1 MAVRRSAYRM
11 MVISKSAKIADYLKD
26 ALPADMCRDMVCVT
40 NVGEAKRVLVSTWFD
55 IVIINTPLG
64 DDFGLQAAID
74 ISQQN
79 PVGVILLVK
88 NDMYEEVSYRVEDYG
103 IMTVPK
109 QTTRQMLYLAVKMMA
124 AVQVKIKG
132 MAEETTKLKVK
143 LKELKLVDRAKWI
156 LIDQLK
162 MSETQAHKYI
172 EKQAMDRCVKREEI
186 AENIIRTYG

>member
-1 MAVRRSAYRM
+1 
-11 MVISKSAKIADYLKD
+11 
-26 ALPADMCRDMVCVT
+26 
-40 NVGEAKRVLVSTWFD
+40 
-55 IVIINTPLG
+55 
-64 DDFGLQAAID
+64 
-74 ISQQN
+74 
-79 PVGVILLVK
+79 
-88 NDMYEEVSYRVEDYG
+88 
-103 IMTVPK
+103 
-109 QTTRQMLYLAVKMMA
+109 MMA

-132 MAEETTKLKVK
+132 MAEETTKLKGK

>member
-1 MAVRRSAYRM
+1 M
-11 MVISKSAKIADYLKD
+11 
-26 ALPADMCRDMVCVT
+26 
-40 NVGEAKRVLVSTWFD
+40 
-55 IVIINTPLG
+55 IINTPLG

-124 AVQVKIKG
+124 AVQVKIKS
-132 MAEETTKLKVK
+132 MAEETTKLKGK

>member
-26 ALPADMCRDMVCVT
+26 ALPADKCRDMVCVT
-40 NVGEAKRVLVSTWFD
+40 NVGEAKRALVSTWFD
-55 IVIINTPLG
+55 IVIM
-64 DDFGLQAAID
+64 
-74 ISQQN
+74 
-79 PVGVILLVK
+79 GVILLVK

-124 AVQVKIKG
+124 AVQVKIKS
-132 MAEETTKLKVK
+132 MAEETTKLKGK
-143 LKELKLVDRAKWI
+143 LQELKLVDRAKWI

>member
-1 MAVRRSAYRM
+1 M
-11 MVISKSAKIADYLKD
+11 
-26 ALPADMCRDMVCVT
+26 
-40 NVGEAKRVLVSTWFD
+40 STWFD

-132 MAEETTKLKVK
+132 MAEETTKLKGK

>member
-1 MAVRRSAYRM
+1 M
-11 MVISKSAKIADYLKD
+11 
-26 ALPADMCRDMVCVT
+26 
-40 NVGEAKRVLVSTWFD
+40 LVSTWFD

-132 MAEETTKLKVK
+132 MAEETTKLKRK

>member
-26 ALPADMCRDMVCVT
+26 ALPSDMCRDMVCVT

-132 MAEETTKLKVK
+132 MAEETTKLKGK

>member
-1 MAVRRSAYRM
+1 
-11 MVISKSAKIADYLKD
+11 
-26 ALPADMCRDMVCVT
+26 MVCVT

-124 AVQVKIKG
+124 AVQGK
-132 MAEETTKLKVK
+132 
-143 LKELKLVDRAKWI
+143 D
-156 LIDQLK
+156 
-162 MSETQAHKYI
+162 
-172 EKQAMDRCVKREEI
+172 
-186 AENIIRTYG
+186 

>member
-26 ALPADMCRDMVCVT
+26 ALPADMCRDMVSVT
-40 NVGEAKRVLVSTWFD
+40 NVGEAKRALVSTWFD

-132 MAEETTKLKVK
+132 MAEETTKLKSK

-162 MSETQAHKYI
+162 MSETEAHKYI